1 MEAWPDML
9 SLALTLYLIVAAAVE
24 DRRAAAACVLG
35 VVLIVL
41 RVGVAQRRSKVTPS
55 PPPVS
60 SDAVR
65 QQFPYSEKLDRDELW
80 NLLNKTSNHNN
91 PEAEDA
97 QTDKSQSPSSTTT
110 ASPVEQKKR
119 RAPPRPP
126 LPR

>member
-1 MEAWPDML
+1 MEAWTDML
-9 SLALTLYLIVAAAVE
+9 SLSLTLYLIVTAVE
-24 DRRAAAACVLG
+24 DRRAVAACVLG

-65 QQFPYSEKLDRDELW
+65 QQLDIDGLW
-80 NLLNKTSNHNN
+80 NLLDKTSNHKN
-91 PEAEDA
+91 PEAKDA

-110 ASPVEQKKR
+110 ASPVKQKKR
-119 RAPPRPP
+119 RTPRRPP